1 MPKDHSFRVEVEPD
15 LLRAGRSR
23 WTLYEFGQVRDRSE
37 VSFATKREAAA
48 GAAKALDKHI
58 AKWPATF

>member
-1 MPKDHSFRVEVEPD
+1 MLKDHNFTVEVEPD

-23 WTLYEFGQVRDRSE
+23 WTLHEFGQVRDRSE

-48 GAAKALDKHI
+48 GAAKALGKRNVS
-58 AKWPATF
+58 WPATL